1 MIGGEHDMYFTTELW
16 ENWTDIFAAMR
27 AQREEQGKSLWINF
41 TCYVNP
47 SPWFFAMGQFHLD
60 AEQWRPFLPNPI
72 EGRLQRG
79 FRRRPDDDLS
89 RRPIF

>member
-47 SPWFFAMGQFHLD
+47 SPWFCNGSIPSGCRTVETIPSKSH
-60 AEQWRPFLPNPI
+60 
-72 EGRLQRG
+72 
-79 FRRRPDDDLS
+79 RRAAPERIQTS
-89 RRPIF
+89 TG